1 MATPIRARGM
11 LNDIARAPLSVHILE
26 SMCTSARSWAAWGGR
41 GWLGKTVLLIRH
53 SKILWTVGQRLFV
66 EVFRCALFANR
77 ICRCTAVMMS
87 NPVPSIMHVGPRIN
101 IISVK

>member
-1 MATPIRARGM
+1 MAANVATPIRARGM
-11 LNDIARAPLSVHILE
+11 LNDIARAPLAVHMLE

-66 EVFRCALFANR
+66 KSSDVPFLLIAYAGALL
-77 ICRCTAVMMS
+77 S
-87 NPVPSIMHVGPRIN
+87 
-101 IISVK
+101 